1 MSDSPS
7 IDQFIRHMQAELDSC
22 ETIVD
27 KNEREK
33 RQWQIESALMH
44 AIDFKRRFVDL
55 SKLGED
61 PLKIVK
67 ALAMNDIN
75 STELKQNEIA
85 TNGFCPSCNMPM
97 EADLDFCPNCG
108 DYQN

>member
-1 MSDSPS
+1 
-7 IDQFIRHMQAELDSC
+7 MQL
-22 ETIVD
+22 I
-27 KNEREK
+27 
-33 RQWQIESALMH
+33 
-44 AIDFKRRFVDL
+44 
-55 SKLGED
+55 SKDGLLIYQNLGED

-75 STELKQNEIA
+75 STELKQNDIA

-97 EADLDFCPNCG
+97 EADLDFCANCG

>member
-27 KNEREK
+27 KNEEK

-55 SKLGED
+55 SNWV
-61 PLKIVK
+61 KIH
-67 ALAMNDIN
+67 
-75 STELKQNEIA
+75 
-85 TNGFCPSCNMPM
+85 
-97 EADLDFCPNCG
+97 
-108 DYQN
+108 

>member
-1 MSDSPS
+1 MAESPS

-22 ETIVD
+22 ESIVD
-27 KNEREK
+27 VVEREK

-44 AIDFKRRFVDL
+44 AIEFNKRYLEL

-67 ALAMNDIN
+67 ALAMNDPN
-75 STELKQNEIA
+75 SAEMKENIIA
-85 TNGFCPSCNMPM
+85 TSGFCPSCASPM
-97 EADLDFCPNCG
+97 EADLDFCANCG
-108 DYQN
+108 NYSG

>member
-7 IDQFIRHMQAELDSC
+7 VDQFIRHMQAELDSC

-85 TNGFCPSCNMPM
+85 INGFCPSCNMPM
-97 EADLDFCPNCG
+97 EADLDFCANCG

>member
-7 IDQFIRHMQAELDSC
+7 VDQFIRHMQAELDSC

-85 TNGFCPSCNMPM
+85 TNGFCPRCNMPM